1 MLAQLEVTAT
11 TDYGLPAGY
20 TLHGATLGDLPEAVE
35 MFNASSRYTLGVD
48 EFTVERYRNEWEVPI
63 LDLPGYV
70 KVVRAPNG
78 QLVACVEVWDL
89 YDPHTRIN
97 TWIKIHPDHLGCG
110 IEAALLRFA
119 EDKARQS
126 ALLRAPREAR
136 VCAIGWVNE
145 RDAAVNDAY
154 LAAGFNLVRHSYH
167 MRIELTE
174 TPPTPVWPA
183 GITLRPFVPGRDDE
197 AVAWVDREAF
207 RDHWGFVERPFE
219 ADVQMLRHW
228 MTEAGFDPTLW
239 LVAVDGDRI
248 AGISLN
254 NPEADE
260 DPETGWVGALGVLR
274 EYRHKGLATALLHHS
289 FGEFYRRG
297 KKAVGLG
304 VDAYNLTGA
313 LRLYERVGMHV
324 HRKHNTYEKELRGG
338 VELSTQKLN
347 NA

>member
-1 MLAQLEVTAT
+1 MVCQS
-11 TDYGLPAGY
+11 GY
-20 TLHGATLGDLPEAVE
+20 TLHGATLDDLPEAVE

-63 LDLPGYV
+63 LDLPEYV

-97 TWIKIHPDHLGCG
+97 TWIKIHPDHLGRG
-110 IEAALLRFA
+110 IETALLRFA

-126 ALLRAPREAR
+126 ALPRASHEAR
-136 VCAIGWVNE
+136 VSAIGWVNE
-145 RDAAVNDAY
+145 RDTTVNDAY
-154 LAAGFNLVRHSYH
+154 LATGFKLVRHSYH

-174 TPPTPVWPA
+174 APPTPVWPD

-197 AVAWVDREAF
+197 AVAIVDREAF
-207 RDHWGFVERPFE
+207 RDHWGFVERPLE
-219 ADVQMLRHW
+219 ADVQMLQHW
-228 MTEAGFDPTLW
+228 MKESGFDPSLW
-239 LVAVDGDRI
+239 LIAVDGDRI

-254 NPEADE
+254 NAESDE
-260 DPETGWVGALGVLR
+260 DPETGWVGSLGVLR

-297 KKAVGLG
+297 KRAVGLG

-324 HRKHNTYEKELRGG
+324 HRKYNTYEKELRGG
-338 VELSTQKLN
+338 VELSTQALK
-347 NA
+347 